1 MKLLNTLCLL
11 VGGACAL
18 VLSSC
23 TKKTEIWKSEDK
35 VKIVATTTM
44 VADLARQIGGDHV
57 EVYGL
62 MDEGVDPH
70 SYTSKT
76 SDTIATKSAD
86 VVFYSGI
93 HLEHKLA
100 EALESLD
107 NSLAVTSAIEKS
119 QLIAP
124 AESENYSDPHVW
136 GDPSLWAATVKPVVE
151 KLSSVDSE
159 NADAYKKAGDA
170 YLAELEKLHVWSA
183 SRLAELPAESRVL
196 VTSHDA
202 FGYLSRAYG
211 LEVRGIDGLAPGD
224 NAGPAKIA
232 ALIEFIK
239 ERKLKMIFAEHAVNP
254 KKVKAIAQ
262 DAGVAVSEKV
272 LFSDA
277 TGRLGEKET
286 VNGETYDVGTY
297 IGMHKHNVNAIVEGL
312 K

>member
-70 SYTSKT
+70 SYTGKT
-76 SDTIATKSAD
+76 SDTKATKSAD
-86 VVFYSGI
+86 VVFYSGL

-224 NAGPAKIA
+224 DANPAKIA

-239 ERKLKMIFAEHAVNP
+239 E
-254 KKVKAIAQ
+254 
-262 DAGVAVSEKV
+262 
-272 LFSDA
+272 
-277 TGRLGEKET
+277 
-286 VNGETYDVGTY
+286 
-297 IGMHKHNVNAIVEGL
+297 
-312 K
+312 